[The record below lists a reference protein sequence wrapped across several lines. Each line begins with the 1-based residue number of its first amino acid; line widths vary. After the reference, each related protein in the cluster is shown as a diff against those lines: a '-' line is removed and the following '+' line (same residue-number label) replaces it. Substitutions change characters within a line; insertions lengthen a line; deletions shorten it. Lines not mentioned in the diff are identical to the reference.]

1 MGTRNY
7 AILSAGINNV
17 LKVGLTGGI
26 GSGKSTVAALF
37 AKYHIPI
44 IEADDIARILTEPNQ
59 VAFKKIIAH
68 FNDPKLLKNGTLN
81 RRYLRQLIFNSP
93 KARRWL
99 EQLLHPLICQKIKAM
114 LRALHT
120 PYCIIVIPLLC
131 ETGPYTFID
140 RILVVDTLQKMQVE
154 RVAKRDRVTPTH
166 IKKMLRAQCTRKQH
180 IQQANDIIDNTHN
193 KRALHIQVARL
204 HNLYTHL

>member
-1 MGTRNY
+1 MGARNY
-7 AILSAGINNV
+7 AILSAGIKNV

-37 AKYHIPI
+37 ANYHIPV
-44 IEADDIARILTEPNQ
+44 IEADDIARILTEPHQ

-81 RRYLRQLIFNSP
+81 RRYLRQIIFNTP

-99 EQLLHPLICQKIKAM
+99 EQLLHPLICQKIKAL
-114 LRALHT
+114 LRTLHA

-140 RILVVDTLQKMQVE
+140 RILVIDTLQKIQIE
-154 RVAKRDRVTPTH
+154 RVTKRDHLTRMH
-166 IKKMLRAQCTRKQH
+166 IKKMLRAQCTRKQRL
-180 IQQANDIIDNTHN
+180 QQAD
-193 KRALHIQVARL
+193 
-204 HNLYTHL
+204 